1 MASNIIYFKTAITAF
16 NTALNG
22 PSENSISI
30 GSHTTADAQH
40 ASYQI
45 PAYKRR
51 TQWSARQAL
60 ELRGKQ
66 AIQLQTA
73 APALP
78 LKVIQ
83 TRVQDTRQNGQQR
96 LILSGRM
103 ADVCSMLN
111 RMHDTG
117 N

>member
-30 GSHTTADAQH
+30 GSHATADVH

-66 AIQLQTA
+66 AIQLQTP